1 MRSLRRFFTR
11 LFNSAARRT
20 QEERLRE
27 EITEHI
33 ALQTEENLRA
43 GLSPIEARR
52 QAMLKFGGVEATKQD
67 YRAERGL
74 LFLENL
80 LGDLRNAVRSISRM
94 PGLATVI
101 IVSLAIGIG
110 VNTTI
115 FSWIQMILFQPMP
128 AVNGAANFLLV
139 EPRTDS
145 GGYPGAS
152 WLEYRDLRTPVPAL
166 RDIVASQ
173 MVPFNVGEK
182 GQTERTHGQLVSGNY
197 FSALGLKPAIGRFI
211 RPEEAERSGTEPVVV
226 ISYDYWQTQFRGAP
240 EAVGQKLRV
249 NERELIVIG
258 VAPKGFQGTMVP
270 LKFEL
275 WVPATMT
282 PALLGGTRDLE
293 DRGSRAFSLIGMLKP
308 GATRQEAQAQFS
320 TAMAQLARDYPDAS
334 AGIGGEILSFWTA
347 PRGPQRLLISGLAIL
362 QGVMLLL
369 LLSVC
374 GNTANLMLARGST
387 RKREMAVRVAL
398 GAGRGRI
405 VSLVLS
411 ENMLLAFLGT
421 ALGAALAVW
430 GTTAL
435 RIAPMIGAFPILFPT
450 KVDQFTLAF
459 AMLLGIACALIFSA
473 PPALHLVRLDPQDGL
488 RSSPNTAPRSRA
500 RKVLMGV
507 EVGLAMVVLIAA
519 ALFLQSFR
527 SARQTDPRFRP
538 EGVLLAAYDLSG
550 RNPNEASEREFAAHL
565 LERLRSLPDVEAAA
579 IATNVP
585 VDLHGIPR
593 RAFTVQGRVR
603 TEPGQDRA
611 ITNTVTPGY
620 FKVMSIPL
628 VEGNDFAD
636 MRDKAAPAQ
645 AIVNQEFVR
654 RYLNGADAIGRRIE
668 RPSGSFK
675 IIGVARDS
683 VYDAFGEPAQPAMYF
698 SYRDLPSDQGEI
710 HLRTRSGNEAAL
722 TAEAR
727 AVLHDLDPML
737 PLYDVRTFSLHI
749 ERNLYLRRI
758 PARMFA
764 VLGPLLLGLAAV
776 GIYAVVSYAVARR
789 TREIGVRLTFGA
801 TSSRVVWQIIGENL
815 GVITCGAAIGWI
827 LALVVSVR
835 VIAMT
840 KGAVN
845 LPVFLAV
852 PAILLGVATLA
863 CWIPARRAS
872 RIDPMAAL
880 RHE

>member
-1 MRSLRRFFTR
+1 MKSLRRFLNR
-11 LFNSAARRT
+11 VFNSATRRA

-27 EITEHI
+27 EIAEHI
-33 ALQTEENLRA
+33 ALQTAENLRA
-43 GLSPIEARR
+43 GLSPVEARR
-52 QAMLKFGGVEATKQD
+52 QAMLKFGGVETMKQD
-67 YRAERGL
+67 YRAERGF
-74 LFLENL
+74 LFIENL
-80 LGDLRNAVRSISRM
+80 LGDLRNAGRTIGRM
-94 PGLATVI
+94 PGLAAVI

-115 FSWIQMILFQPMP
+115 FSWIQMILFEPMP
-128 AVNGAANFLLV
+128 AVSGAASFLLV
-139 EPRTDS
+139 EPRTET

-152 WLEYRDLRTPVPAL
+152 WLEYRDLQTQVPAL
-166 RDIVASQ
+166 RDVLAFQ
-173 MVPFNVGEK
+173 MVPFNVGER

-197 FSALGLKPAIGRFI
+197 FSALGLRPTLGRFI
-211 RPEEAERSGTEPVVV
+211 RPEEAERPGTDPVVV
-226 ISYDYWQTQFRGAP
+226 ISYDYWQTRFRGAP

-249 NERELIVIG
+249 NERDLIVIG
-258 VAPKGFQGTMVP
+258 VAPREFQGTMVP

-293 DRGSRAFSLIGMLKP
+293 DRSIRAFSLIGMLKP
-308 GATRQEAQAQFS
+308 GATREEAQAEFS
-320 TAMAQLARDYPDAS
+320 AAMAQLARDYPEAS
-334 AGIGGEILSFWTA
+334 AGIGGEILPFWSA

-369 LLSVC
+369 LLAVC

-387 RKREMAVRVAL
+387 RQREMAVRVAL
-398 GAGRGRI
+398 GAGRWRI

-411 ENMLLAFLGT
+411 ENMLLAV
-421 ALGAALAVW
+421 LGASLGAVIAVW

-435 RIAPMIGAFPILFPT
+435 RVAPMIGAFPILFPT
-450 KVDQFTLAF
+450 KVDEFTLAF
-459 AMLLGIACALIFSA
+459 AMLLGAACGLIFSA
-473 PPALHLVRLDPQDGL
+473 APAVHLAQLDVQDGL
-488 RSSPNTAPRSRA
+488 RSSSNTPPRSRA

-550 RNPNEASEREFAAHL
+550 RNPGEASEREFAARL

-585 VDLHGIPR
+585 LDLHGIPAR
-593 RAFTVQGRVR
+593 PFTVEGRVR
-603 TEPGQDRA
+603 MEAGQDRA
-611 ITNTVTPGY
+611 ISNTVTPGY
-620 FKVMSIPL
+620 FEVMVIPL
-628 VEGNDFAD
+628 LEGNDFAGMGD
-636 MRDKAAPAQ
+636 RAAPAQ
-645 AIVNQEFVR
+645 AIVNEEFVR
-654 RYLNGADAIGRRIE
+654 RYLNGADAIGRHIQMRA
-668 RPSGSFK
+668 GSFA
-675 IIGVARDS
+675 IIGVARNS
-683 VYDAFGEPAQPAMYF
+683 VYSAFGEPAQPAVYF
-698 SYRDLPSDQGEI
+698 SYRDLPAIQGEI
-710 HLRTRSGNEAAL
+710 HLKTRSGNETAL
-722 TAEAR
+722 TSEAR
-727 AVLHDLDPML
+727 AVLRDLDPML
-737 PLYDVRTFSLHI
+737 PLYDVRTFSQHI

-758 PARMFA
+758 PARMFV
-764 VLGPLLLGLAAV
+764 VLGPLLLGLAAI

-789 TREIGVRLTFGA
+789 TREIGVRLAFGA
-801 TSSRVVWQIIGENL
+801 TSGRVVLQIIRENL
-815 GVITCGAAIGWI
+815 SAIMWGTAIGWV
-827 LALVVSVR
+827 LALVISVR
-835 VIAMT
+835 VMA

-845 LPVFLAV
+845 LPVFLGV